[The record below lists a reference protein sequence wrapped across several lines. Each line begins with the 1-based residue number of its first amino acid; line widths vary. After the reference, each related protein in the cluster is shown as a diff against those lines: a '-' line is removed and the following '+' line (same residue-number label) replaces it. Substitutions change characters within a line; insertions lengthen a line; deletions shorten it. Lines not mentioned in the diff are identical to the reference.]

1 MLHPWTVLLPQGAS
15 PEQPVSPACRA
26 GTGTFRRPSLPK
38 PLGDTSKSPS
48 CLQLEVQGTWSW
60 WPSKSRA
67 REVAELCRLPEDKVL
82 ETTCSIWEGEE
93 SQAGRI
99 CLWQHRHPTASNQ
112 KEKHHLVFQNT
123 GKGWAGAGEVRSS
136 LKSNRELSLAASCR
150 VQSALNS
157 LPEL

>member
-1 MLHPWTVLLPQGAS
+1 MLHPWAVLPQGATC
-15 PEQPVSPACRA
+15 QPSVHRA
-26 GTGTFRRPSLPK
+26 GTGTFRCLSLPK
-38 PLGDTSKSPS
+38 PLGNTSKSPS

-60 WPSKSRA
+60 WPSRSRA
-67 REVAELCRLPEDKVL
+67 REVAELPGLPEDKEL
-82 ETTCSIWEGEE
+82 ETTCSSWEGEE

-99 CLWQHRHPTASNQ
+99 WLWQHRHPTASDR
-112 KEKHHLVFQNT
+112 KETHHLVFQNK

-136 LKSNRELSLAASCR
+136 LESHRELSLAASCT